1 VKTQSVTDQRKG
13 TAMNA
18 VPFELGDVYQGFAS
32 GNGLIRDEDQHLCLE
47 FQVQDA
53 IVGLVKSDI
62 TQLRI
67 PIDDLASV
75 TLVKSWFGLY
85 VDMVIQ
91 VARMETVKN
100 FPGMTQGRL
109 VLGIARRDRPAAAK
123 LVADLQFPDRK

>member
-1 VKTQSVTDQRKG
+1 
-13 TAMNA
+13 MNA

-32 GNGLIRDEDQHLCLE
+32 GNGLIRAEDQHLCLE

-53 IVGLVKSDI
+53 VVGLIKSGV

-75 TLVKSWFGLY
+75 ALEKRWFGLFTEI
-85 VDMVIQ
+85 VIQ
-91 VARMETVKN
+91 VSRMESVKD

-123 LVADLQFPDRK
+123 LIADLQFPDRK